1 MRANQRIFNV
11 HLQKQAIG
19 NLWQG
24 APEYNLMPANI
35 SN

>member
-1 MRANQRIFNV
+1 MTATQRIFNV
-11 HLQKQAIG
+11 HIEKQAIG

-24 APEYNLMPANI
+24 TPEYILMPANI